1 VSEATILVVDDEK
14 NIRRTLALVL
24 EGEGFVVV
32 DAGTAEEA
40 LELLERRRV
49 DMALFD
55 VCLPGMDGIT
65 ALKLLHEQ
73 EPELPVVMI
82 SGHASVRD
90 AVEATRSGAF
100 DFIEK
105 PLSRERVLVTVRNAL
120 QARSRARE
128 IQTLKETVP
137 RAPSG
142 MLGHSPALQRLREQI
157 TKVAPTRARVLITG
171 ESGTGKELVARAI
184 HDASERAGRPFIKF
198 NCAAIPNELIES
210 TLFGHEKGAFT
221 HAMARRRGGFELADT
236 GTLFLDEVGDMS
248 LTAQAKVLRV
258 LQTGEL
264 SRVGSETSIQVDV
277 RVIAATNKDLEQA
290 CRDGSFREDLYF
302 RLNVVP
308 LHSPPLRTRR
318 GDIPLLAQHFLEQVC
333 AENGFRSKR
342 FEPETLVRLQALEF
356 PGNVRELR
364 NLVERMAILSGERI
378 TPDDLP
384 SEGPRRVS
392 EAPSEAWSTTL
403 FEHGSLRDF
412 REAAE
417 RAFITARLAAHDW
430 NISRAAESLD
440 LERTNLHKKLKALG
454 IHRE

>member
-1 VSEATILVVDDEK
+1 MTEGTILVVDDEK

-24 EGEGFVVV
+24 EAEGFTVI
-32 DAGTAEEA
+32 DAGTAEEG
-40 LELLERRRV
+40 LDLLERRRV

-55 VCLPGMDGIT
+55 VCLPGMDGIS
-65 ALKLLHEQ
+65 ALKLIHEQ

-90 AVEATRSGAF
+90 AVEATRAGAF

-105 PLSRERVLVTVRNAL
+105 PLGRERVLVTVRNAL
-120 QARSRARE
+120 QARLRSRE
-128 IQTLKETVP
+128 IQTLRETVVRP
-137 RAPSG
+137 QSG
-142 MLGHSPALQRLREQI
+142 LLGRSPAIQRLREQI
-157 TKVAPTRARVLITG
+157 AKVAPTRGRVLITG

-184 HDASERAGRPFIKF
+184 HDESDRSGRPFIKF
-198 NCAAIPNELIES
+198 NCAAIPNDLIES

-221 HAMARRRGGFELADT
+221 SAVARRRGGFELADT

-258 LQTGEL
+258 LQTGEM
-264 SRVGSETSIQVDV
+264 SRVGSETSVQVDV

-290 CRDGSFREDLYF
+290 CREGSFREDLYF

-308 LHSPPLRTRR
+308 LHTPPLRARR

-342 FEPETLVRLQALEF
+342 FDPETLKILETLDF

-378 TPDDLP
+378 TAEDLP
-384 SEGPRRVS
+384 TAPGRVGRQTTGAD
-392 EAPSEAWSTTL
+392 EAV
-403 FEHGSLRDF
+403 FEHGSLHAF

-417 RAFITARLAAHDW
+417 RAFITARLAAFEW

-440 LERTNLHKKLKALG
+440 LERTNLHKKIKALG
-454 IHRE
+454 IRRE